1 MCDGESAP
9 LKEGSCRGWCSG
21 TGTAASSQSSGLGRG
36 LDNSCGV
43 RMPTHSKLLLFLHK
57 EIRESVLVLI
67 DFKKRII
74 RIVMGS

>member
-1 MCDGESAP
+1 MGRMLPSKRDLAGDGLGA
-9 LKEGSCRGWCSG
+9 G
-21 TGTAASSQSSGLGRG
+21 TASSQSSGLGRG
-36 LDNSCGV
+36 LGNSCGV

-67 DFKKRII
+67 DFKKKII

>member
-21 TGTAASSQSSGLGRG
+21 AGAASSQSSGLGRG
-36 LDNSCGV
+36 LGNSCGV
-43 RMPTHSKLLLFLHK
+43 RMPTHSRLLLFLHK

-67 DFKKRII
+67 DFKKKII
-74 RIVMGS
+74 KIVMGS